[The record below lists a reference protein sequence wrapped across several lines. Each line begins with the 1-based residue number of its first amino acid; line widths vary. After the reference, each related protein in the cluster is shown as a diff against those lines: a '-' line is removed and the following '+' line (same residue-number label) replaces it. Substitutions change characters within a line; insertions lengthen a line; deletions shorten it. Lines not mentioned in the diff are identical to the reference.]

1 MGKSISYDAWLGERL
16 RDPAEALAYLNE
28 ALRDEDPRVFLLAM
42 RDVAQAAP
50 GIGKLA
56 EQSGLNR
63 ESLYR
68 LLSRQGNPS
77 LQTLSALLQSLRLR
91 MWLGPAEERKPRAKE
106 RAWSVLGPVG
116 AVPGSATGLSVQ
128 QGWKAAKPKRPSQW
142 VEAA

>member
-1 MGKSISYDAWLGERL
+1 MVKSVAYDAWLRERL
-16 RDPAEALAYLNE
+16 RDPKEALAYLNE

-77 LQTLSALLQSLRLR
+77 LETLSALLQSLRLR
-91 MWLGPAEERKPRAKE
+91 MWLGPAEERKPRTKE

-116 AVPGSATGLSVQ
+116 AGPRWGAGLAVR
-128 QGWKAAKPKRPSQW
+128 QGWKAAKPRGANQW